1 MLSIHVIAEPYSCLS
16 QFLQLEGTKLL
27 KIEKKTNRWRSVFL
41 NLTFYI
47 NFVPDRLLNAE
58 KDESIS
64 ELDTSHPAYEWL
76 ERQADK
82 IGAKGHFG
90 THGQHHIER
99 DKMCEAAGC
108 YVIENI
114 RIAPGEIDEIQ
125 TIRVNFDL
133 AYPSTGKPCTVI
145 PWS

>member
-1 MLSIHVIAEPYSCLS
+1 MR
-16 QFLQLEGTKLL
+16 
-27 KIEKKTNRWRSVFL
+27 KKM
-41 NLTFYI
+41 NLHI
-47 NFVPDRLLNAE
+47 
-58 KDESIS
+58 

-133 AYPSTGKPCTVI
+133 AYPSTGKLVRLFLGVDGRQFRYRLSGNQKI
-145 PWS
+145 EIAQNLIDIMEKRLGDNRADHYVY